1 MDCLPLVLYLMSL
14 LDSVISSLPAPVN
27 LSMESVNFRHILSW
41 DPGPGTPQGTNY
53 KIIKRV
59 EKKASKKTPSSK
71 TTSIKLKLKSE
82 VEYELTVQASYN
94 QTLSAESK
102 PYIFQPF
109 TQTKIGPPNASLLG
123 CGNCIQVNISFPEA
137 DRSAKLNKS
146 MKTFYGARFVV
157 SWWKPEEEGMKWSME
172 TRETSIT
179 LTNLQNGTEYCV
191 QVETKINTNKNTEPS
206 ALKCIFTGIVEP
218 SRDPVVLGI
227 VAAVLIVGI
236 GVVMTSMFGL
246 YYTGFLCK
254 LKATLPRALIEA
266 QSQGYTLTPERTIPD
281 NISVSAGRER
291 PKKPYNATTPQPATR
306 GADSSDE
313 DEDEEGK
320 MYMNRGF
327 SSGENSCQD
336 SVDVSGNSKVS
347 ASGGSGSL
355 TGGTQVPDIVLE
367 IEAPHVGGL
376 DEDEPK
382 AEGAFL
388 SDGTMTGEVEE
399 EQVCESSGN
408 INLFSVTLAAL
419 AVCEEEE
426 HNTRDSPT
434 DLLQL
439 SDLEP
444 LLLTHSQTESDDQT
458 AVALLLP
465 TQEDITEGTLADT
478 FSSCLNTCDGEMQH
492 EETKEEEEEDE
503 EEEEE
508 FCGYMQH

>member
-1 MDCLPLVLYLMSL
+1 MFINPDEHLAHQ
-14 LDSVISSLPAPVN
+14 DNIT
-27 LSMESVNFRHILSW
+27 R
-41 DPGPGTPQGTNY
+41 
-53 KIIKRV
+53 
-59 EKKASKKTPSSK
+59 EKKANKKTPSSK
-71 TTSIKLKLKSE
+71 TTSIKLKLQSLE
-82 VEYELTVQASYN
+82 TYELTVQASYN

-102 PYIFQPF
+102 PYTFEPV
-109 TQTKIGPPNASLLG
+109 TQTKIGPTNVSLLG
-123 CGNCIQVNISFPEA
+123 CGNCIQVNMSFPEA
-137 DRSAKLNKS
+137 DRSAKLNES

-157 SWWKPEEEGMKWSME
+157 SWWKPEEEGMKSSME
-172 TRETSIT
+172 TKETSIT

-191 QVETKINTNKNTEPS
+191 QVETQINTNKNTEPS

-218 SRDPVVLGI
+218 SRGT
-227 VAAVLIVGI
+227 VAAFLIVGI
-236 GVVMTSMFGL
+236 GVVTTSMFGL

-254 LKATLPRALIEA
+254 LKATLPRALIED

-281 NISVSAGRER
+281 NISVSAGRQR
-291 PKKPYNATTPQPATR
+291 PKKPYNGITPQPATR

-355 TGGTQVPDIVLE
+355 TGGTQVPDTVLE
-367 IEAPHVGGL
+367 IEAPHGGGL

-382 AEGAFL
+382 AEGAEVSFL
-388 SDGTMTGEVEE
+388 SDGTITGEVEE

-444 LLLTHSQTESDDQT
+444 LLHTHSQTESDDQT
-458 AVALLLP
+458 AMASLLP
-465 TQEDITEGTLADT
+465 TQEDITEVTLADT
-478 FSSCLNTCDGEMQH
+478 FSGCLNTCDGEMQH
-492 EETKEEEEEDE
+492 EETKEEEEDEE